1 MSEIKKIHETQ
12 TTNKNVNGE
21 NKIYSPIE
29 DLQNIESGGP
39 LNKEGLDLDSQPKG
53 IKYIG
58 YFIVGS
64 VVITFLFVI
73 FNLSHFF

>member
-1 MSEIKKIHETQ
+1 MSKIKKIHETQ
-12 TTNKNVNGE
+12 TRNTNANGQ
-21 NKIYSPIE
+21 NRIYSPIE

-39 LNKEGLDLDSQPKG
+39 LNKESLDLESQPKG

-73 FNLSHFF
+73 FNLSRFI

>member
-1 MSEIKKIHETQ
+1 MGEIKKIHETQ
-12 TTNKNVNGE
+12 TTYTNADKEG
-21 NKIYSPIE
+21 KIYSKIE

-73 FNLSHFF
+73 FNLSHFL